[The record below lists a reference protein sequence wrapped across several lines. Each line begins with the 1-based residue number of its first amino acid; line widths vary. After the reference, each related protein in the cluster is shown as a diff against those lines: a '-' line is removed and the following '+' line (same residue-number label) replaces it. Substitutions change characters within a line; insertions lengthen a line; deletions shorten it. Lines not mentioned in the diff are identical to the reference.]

1 MNGGSTQTKRT
12 VKSVP
17 DLLRN
22 EAASALAIL
31 AAICVVSALFDAPIE
46 GPVQPGGI
54 PAEHVK
60 APWIFVG
67 IQQMLRYLPA
77 FVAGILLPILALSA
91 VATLPWLKLG
101 HRRIVILFSFL
112 ASICL
117 IMTLWGYYS

>member
-1 MNGGSTQTKRT
+1 MTGGNPQTTRT

-22 EAASALAIL
+22 EAAAALAIV
-31 AAICVVSALFDAPIE
+31 AAVCAVSALFDAPIE

-77 FVAGILLPILALSA
+77 FVAGILLPALALSA
-91 VATLPWLKLG
+91 VAAVPWLKLG
-101 HRRIVILFSFL
+101 HRSIVLLFSLL

-117 IMTLWGYYS
+117 IMTVWGYFS

>member
-1 MNGGSTQTKRT
+1 
-12 VKSVP
+12 VP

-22 EAASALAIL
+22 EAAAALAIL
-31 AAICVVSALFDAPIE
+31 AAVCVISALFDAPIE
-46 GPVQPGGI
+46 GPVQQGGI

-77 FVAGILLPILALSA
+77 FIAGILLPLLALSA
-91 VATLPWLKLG
+91 VSAVPWLKLG
-101 HRRIVILFSFL
+101 HRRTVLLFSLL

-117 IMTLWGYYS
+117 IMTVWGYYS

>member
-22 EAASALAIL
+22 EAAAALAIL

-54 PAEHVK
+54 PAAHVK

-101 HRRIVILFSFL
+101 HRRIVTIFSFL